1 MMGIG
6 MGFGGI
12 GLVLMLLFWGGLIVG
27 GALLVK
33 TVFTGSQQNHFRNS
47 ISEQSSPRKILD
59 QRYARGEITREQF
72 EIMKTDLSE

>member
-12 GLVLMLLFWGGLIVG
+12 GLILMLLFWGGLIVG
-27 GALLVK
+27 GAWLVK

-47 ISEQSSPRKILD
+47 TSEHSSPRKILD
-59 QRYARGEITREQF
+59 QRYARGEISRE
-72 EIMKTDLSE
+72 EYERIKADLT